1 VELVKIATIA
11 KPTTRDTRLL
21 WDALCD
27 AMLTSD
33 LDINDQ
39 IGVLTVLVMRAL
51 TLHYGATHEQARKLL
66 LAMVDGQPPM
76 STRVH

>member
-1 VELVKIATIA
+1 VDFVKIVTQT
-11 KPTTRDTRLL
+11 KPSTADTALL

-27 AMLTSD
+27 AMLTSN
-33 LDINDQ
+33 LSINDQ

>member
-1 VELVKIATIA
+1 MKIATQVKLSTA
-11 KPTTRDTRLL
+11 ETRLL

-27 AMLTSD
+27 AMKASN
-33 LDINDQ
+33 LDIDTQ
-39 IGVLTVLVMRAL
+39 LGVLTVLVMRAI